1 MVWMSWILG
10 LFVCFWAWD
19 LRVSALKMLLI
30 YLHLLLLKCIHSL
43 LFISGGAEL
52 NLFCQSQPSLSE
64 VPSSREHCDVA
75 LFPLN

>member
-43 LFISGGAEL
+43 LFISGGAEFFL
-52 NLFCQSQPSLSE
+52 PISAFL
-64 VPSSREHCDVA
+64 VTSREHCDVA